1 MKLGDYLN
9 AINYTKEPLLDTEDE
24 SVEKGYTPFVVNRC
38 LSYFIDTI
46 LYANEMNLRPE
57 TDKKMQFDYLQ
68 RTIRKNKRY
77 SKWLKQARRNTIVHL
92 LDDGNLLDIVDKD
105 CCQEPRASLGQ
116 IKIISHR
123 DKGDWELVP
132 KYHIGN

>member
-9 AINYTKEPLLDTEDE
+9 AINYTKEPLLDTDDE

-38 LSYFIDTI
+38 LSYFIDTV

-68 RTIRKNKRY
+68 TTIRKNKRY
-77 SKWLKQARRNTIVHL
+77 SKWLKQESIEN
-92 LDDGNLLDIVDKD
+92 LDIIKEYYGYSDVKAKEVMDILTPKD
-105 CCQEPRASLGQ
+105 IEYMRNKLS
-116 IKIISHR
+116 
-123 DKGDWELVP
+123 
-132 KYHIGN
+132 IGGVGK

>member
-38 LSYFIDTI
+38 LSYFIDTV
-46 LYANEMNLRPE
+46 LYANEMNRRPE

-68 RTIRKNKRY
+68 KSIRKNKRY
-77 SKWLKQARRNTIVHL
+77 SKWLKQESVEN
-92 LDDGNLLDIVDKD
+92 LDL
-105 CCQEPRASLGQ
+105 
-116 IKIISHR
+116 IKQFYGYSDAKAKEVMDIISDEVIDFMR
-123 DKGDWELVP
+123 KKLSTGGVG
-132 KYHIGN
+132 K

>member
-9 AINYTKEPLLDTEDE
+9 AINYTKEPLLDTDDE

-38 LSYFIDTI
+38 LSYFIDTV

-68 RTIRKNKRY
+68 TTIRKNKRY
-77 SKWLKQARRNTIVHL
+77 SKWLKQESIENLDVIKEYYGYSDVKAKEVMDILTPKDIEYMRNKL
-92 LDDGNLLDIVDKD
+92 
-105 CCQEPRASLGQ
+105 S
-116 IKIISHR
+116 
-123 DKGDWELVP
+123 
-132 KYHIGN
+132 IGGVGK

>member
-38 LSYFIDTI
+38 LSYFIDTV
-46 LYANEMNLRPE
+46 LYANEMNRRPE

-68 RTIRKNKRY
+68 KIIRKNKRY
-77 SKWLKQARRNTIVHL
+77 SKWLKQESVEN
-92 LDDGNLLDIVDKD
+92 LDI
-105 CCQEPRASLGQ
+105 
-116 IKIISHR
+116 IKQYYGYSDTKAKEVMDILTSDDIEYMR
-123 DKGDWELVP
+123 NRLN
-132 KYHIGN
+132 IGGVGK

>member
-38 LSYFIDTI
+38 LSYFIDTV
-46 LYANEMNLRPE
+46 LYANEMNRRPE

-68 RTIRKNKRY
+68 KSIRKNKRY
-77 SKWLKQARRNTIVHL
+77 SKWLKQESVEN
-92 LDDGNLLDIVDKD
+92 LDI
-105 CCQEPRASLGQ
+105 
-116 IKIISHR
+116 IKQYYGYSDTKAKEVMDILTSDDIEYMR
-123 DKGDWELVP
+123 NRLN
-132 KYHIGN
+132 IGGVGK

>member
-38 LSYFIDTI
+38 LSYFIDTV
-46 LYANEMNLRPE
+46 LYANEMNRRPE

-68 RTIRKNKRY
+68 KSIRKNKRY
-77 SKWLKQARRNTIVHL
+77 SKWLKQESVENLDLIKQFYGYSDAKAKEVMDILTPKDIEYMRNKL
-92 LDDGNLLDIVDKD
+92 
-105 CCQEPRASLGQ
+105 S
-116 IKIISHR
+116 
-123 DKGDWELVP
+123 
-132 KYHIGN
+132 IGGVGK